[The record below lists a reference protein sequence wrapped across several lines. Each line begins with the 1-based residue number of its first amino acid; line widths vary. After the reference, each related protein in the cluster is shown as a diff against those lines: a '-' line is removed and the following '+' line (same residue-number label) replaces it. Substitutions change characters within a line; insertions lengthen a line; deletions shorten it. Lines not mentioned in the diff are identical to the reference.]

1 MLTDNEYYHEM
12 TMDVPN
18 PDDKSIKHRTMRFTK
33 VYEGNKDGIKFKNT
47 TNSIVVNENAIDD
60 FIDAADYA
68 IIHFG
73 MVNQDYLSDLGY
85 KLQLLYDDIYSQTK
99 HNS

>member
-1 MLTDNEYYHEM
+1 MIYKLDTEKYELCKKY
-12 TMDVPN
+12 
-18 PDDKSIKHRTMRFTK
+18 ITK

-73 MVNQDYLSDLGY
+73 MVNQDYLSA
-85 KLQLLYDDIYSQTK
+85 LLIRKSPSTVFSSVLPTKPSQTITSATCPEK
-99 HNS
+99 R

>member
-1 MLTDNEYYHEM
+1 MIYKLDTEKYELCKKY
-12 TMDVPN
+12 
-18 PDDKSIKHRTMRFTK
+18 ITK

-73 MVNQDYLSDLGY
+73 MVNLDYLSDLGY